1 MSTPVCAVKKPCC
14 SCRPDESSKN
24 FLQID
29 QRKML
34 GLAAPIFVEI
44 LLRTLLGNIDQLM
57 LSRYSSNAVASV
69 SNANQVISLLNLV
82 LQVAC
87 IAATIIIVQLIG
99 AKDESRLPKIY
110 AVTLTVNVVF
120 SLLLTSALLFQD
132 GIFSMLHLAPELIPG
147 AKAYFTIVVSGI
159 TVQGLTMSFSAILR
173 SNARVKEIMIV
184 SVTANVAN
192 VIGNA
197 LLINGVGPIPA
208 LGASGAA
215 ISTVGSQFISLCLM
229 ILVYRKRIHV
239 PLSFKFALAD
249 LKLALSLLRLGLPA
263 AVDSFSYSATQVVIV
278 SFINSYG
285 VISTTARAYVN
296 IVAAFT
302 YMCSMAVGQATQI
315 TAGNLIGAKEIT
327 RTKRLVSRSMLI
339 SASIAFCL
347 AFLLHLFSRQIFSIF
362 TTESEILELI
372 KIVTF
377 IDIFLE
383 IGRALNMVVIDS
395 LLAAGDVLPTVV
407 CGIGS
412 VWLIAVPV
420 GYLLGTILDLGIAGV
435 WIGMAIDECFR
446 GFALFLRWK
455 SNRWQNKKV
464 IATSEH
470 SN

>member
-1 MSTPVCAVKKPCC
+1 MNPFSNAVKKPCC
-14 SCRPDESSKN
+14 PCPHMEKPVN
-24 FLQID
+24 YLHID

-99 AKDESRLPKIY
+99 AKNEEKLPKIY
-110 AVTLTVNVVF
+110 AVTLAVNMLF
-120 SLLLTSALLFQD
+120 SVALTGTLLFQD
-132 GIFSMLHLAPELIPG
+132 SIFSLLRLAPELVPG

-159 TVQGLTMSFSAILR
+159 AVQGLTMSFSAILR
-173 SNARVKEIMIV
+173 SNARVKEIMAV
-184 SVTANVAN
+184 SVTANVVN

-197 LLINGVGPIPA
+197 CLINGIGPVPA
-208 LGASGAA
+208 MGAA
-215 ISTVGSQFISLCLM
+215 GAAVSTLLSQCVSLFLM
-229 ILVYRKRIHV
+229 FLVYRKRIHI
-239 PLSFKFALAD
+239 PLSFRFTLAD

-285 VISTTARAYVN
+285 VVPTTARAYVN

-315 TAGNLIGAKEIT
+315 TAGNLIGAREIP

-339 SASIAFCL
+339 SASVAFTL
-347 AFLLHLFSRQIFSIF
+347 AVLLHLFSAPVFSIF
-362 TTESEILELI
+362 TTDPEILALI
-372 KIVTF
+372 KTVTF

-383 IGRALNMVVIDS
+383 VGRALNMVVIDS
-395 LLAAGDVLPTVV
+395 LLAAGDVLPTVI

-420 GYLLGTILDLGIAGV
+420 GYLLGTVFGLGIAGV

-464 IATSEH
+464 LAAGNE
-470 SN
+470 N